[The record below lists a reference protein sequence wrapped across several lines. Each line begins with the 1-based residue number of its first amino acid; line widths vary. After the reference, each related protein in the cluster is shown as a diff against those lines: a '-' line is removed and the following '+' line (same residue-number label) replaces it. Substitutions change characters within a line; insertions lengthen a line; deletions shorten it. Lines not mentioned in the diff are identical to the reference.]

1 MNEVSKIMGYP
12 DFFVVGTQKSATTT
26 LYQALSQ
33 HPAVF
38 VPSIKEPNYF
48 CSDISQQLLI
58 LSANDKS
65 RLFVVENNK
74 QLESLL
80 KRDVLTAHVVHED
93 LYLDLFRAAKPGM
106 LKGDFSVNYL
116 YSEKAAAEI
125 KRVCPTARIIAVLR
139 NPVDRAYSQYA
150 MSVMLGVEHR
160 DFSTAIREEMAEGFQ
175 MVNINSNGYLGRG
188 LYCKQLKRYFDE
200 FPKEQ
205 ILVIRFEDLIGKN
218 QDTMSAICTF
228 LGVPKMEFHL
238 THEFVGKE
246 ARFARINCLLTR
258 YSIRRFLGNLL
269 SRKFKDKLKESYYV
283 SGVKQ
288 KMLDADRKILCDFFR
303 EDVAELEKLLGHSY
317 SSWSA
322 CENSSRHFQR

>member
-1 MNEVSKIMGYP
+1 MNEVPKTVGYP
-12 DFFVVGTQKSATTT
+12 DFFVVGAQKSATTT

-38 VPSIKEPNYF
+38 VPPIKEPNYF
-48 CSDISQQLLI
+48 CSDISRQVLK
-58 LSANDKS
+58 LSATVKS
-65 RLFVVENNK
+65 RFSVVENKK

-80 KRDVLTAHVVHED
+80 KCDVLTAHVLRED
-93 LYLDLFRAAKPGM
+93 LYLDLFMAAKPGM

-125 KRVCPTARIIAVLR
+125 KKVCPTARIIAVLR

-150 MSVMLGVEHR
+150 MSVMMGVENR
-160 DFSTAIREEMAEGFQ
+160 DFSTAIREEMTEDSP
-175 MVNINSNGYLGRG
+175 MVNINSNGYLERG

-228 LGVPKMEFHL
+228 LGIPKIDFHI
-238 THEFVGKE
+238 THEFAGKE
-246 ARFARINCLLTR
+246 ARFARINFLLTR
-258 YSIRRFLGNLL
+258 YSIKRFFGNWFP
-269 SRKFKDKLKESYYV
+269 RKFKDKLKESYYI

-288 KMLDADRKILCDFFR
+288 KMLDGDRNILCDWFR
-303 EDVAELEKLLGHSY
+303 EDVFELEKLLGHSY

-322 CENSSRHFQR
+322 CENSSRHSQR